1 MYVITVPH
9 ITLLIWVNK
18 RIELKIWI
26 ELRCW
31 NLSKTY
37 LSYNLSQWY
46 YFEPSISYLWISLE
60 LKLCGMNIFI
70 FFLVNIIGDFRVQL
84 ADVRFHVVVD
94 GQTVNVRQHSAA
106 QVLTPMFGISSN
118 ISTPFNLFPWYISSI
133 LTTEAVTYIA
143 MRGCRYKEIYLKGL
157 IDDKIKP

>member
-46 YFEPSISYLWISLE
+46 YFEQSISYLWISLE
-60 LKLCGMNIFI
+60 LELCGMDVFI

-84 ADVRFHVVVD
+84 ADVQFRVVVD
-94 GQTVNVRQHSAA
+94 GQTVNVRHAFCSTSVDTNVWNLEQYFYTL
-106 QVLTPMFGISSN
+106 QLISLIHILDTNDRSRDVHRDERLQIQRN
-118 ISTPFNLFPWYISSI
+118 IPKRSHWW
-133 LTTEAVTYIA
+133 
-143 MRGCRYKEIYLKGL
+143 
-157 IDDKIKP
+157 

>member
-60 LKLCGMNIFI
+60 LKLCDMNIFI
-70 FFLVNIIGDFRVQL
+70 VFLVNIIGDFRVQL

-94 GQTVNVRQHSAA
+94 GQTVNVRQAFRGTSVDTNVWNLE
-106 QVLTPMFGISSN
+106 QYFYTLQLISL
-118 ISTPFNLFPWYISSI
+118 IHI
-133 LTTEAVTYIA
+133 LDTNDRSRDAHRDE
-143 MRGCRYKEIYLKGL
+143 RL
-157 IDDKIKP
+157 